1 MQHELARATVI
12 PINTLAVLGVI
23 LRTLWSDRRPIA
35 LLALALAIV
44 GAGLGKWNQTVAST
58 AQLVLTPLPLRAG
71 SSNDAL
77 AQLVSEPME
86 VRTARLICLSDEAI
100 SRTLNR
106 LRDEGKLSAP
116 PRDID
121 TLRRALSIEVTI
133 EKETPYET
141 VFSPVIQMQAKGAT
155 AAEAKIM
162 VDTWSAVC
170 VELAAAYKDLR
181 EGPLAS
187 EFKVR
192 ADELLKDLNAIES
205 EIQRF
210 WSENNIE
217 LTNQRLN
224 QLIGQVNELR
234 VIQKN
239 QEHEAIRERA
249 RLAAYEKTLSTE
261 QEKRELRWTPSSGLA
276 EAAEKALGLNAAG
289 GKNDSVLVQEVT
301 NPVYESITEKRAL
314 SEATI
319 ESALAET
326 KNIEQT
332 LAEYEAE
339 MRALQVRNAELRR
352 EEKRL
357 ARENAVAEEAYK
369 NALLKARYLEVVG
382 KVNQPYLQVLS
393 KGAEWRKPRFRTAIL
408 WGAAGAVLGLCLGA
422 CVSLGHRLVIAPAL
436 RQVE

>member
-1 MQHELARATVI
+1 MRATVI
-12 PINTLAVLGVI
+12 PINTLAMLGVV

-35 LLALALAIV
+35 ALVLVMAIA
-44 GAGLGKWNQTVAST
+44 GAGLGKWNQTVTST
-58 AQLVLTPLPLRAG
+58 AQLVLTPLPLRANASDDG
-71 SSNDAL
+71 M

-100 SRTLNR
+100 ARTLAR
-106 LRDEGKLSAP
+106 LQAEGKLSKP

-133 EKETPYET
+133 EKETPYVT
-141 VFSPVIQMQAKGAT
+141 AFSPVIQMQAEGAT

-170 VELAAAYKDLR
+170 VELAAKYKDLR

-187 EFKVR
+187 EFEER
-192 ADELLKDLNAIES
+192 ASELLKDLNEIEA

-239 QEHEAIRERA
+239 LEHEAIRERA
-249 RLAAYEKTLSTE
+249 RLTAFDKTLSTE
-261 QEKRELRWTPSSGLA
+261 QEKRQLRWTPSAALA
-276 EAAEKALGLNAAG
+276 DAAEKALGFSGTG
-289 GKNDSVLVQEVT
+289 GENSVLVQEVT
-301 NPVYESITEKRAL
+301 NPVYEEIAGKRAL

-326 KNIEQT
+326 TSIEKT
-332 LAEYEAE
+332 LSEYEAE
-339 MRALQVRNAELRR
+339 MRALQVQNAELRR

-357 ARENAVAEEAYK
+357 ARENEVAEQAYK
-369 NALLKARYLEVVG
+369 NAMLKARFLEVVG
-382 KVNQPYLQVLS
+382 KLNQPYLQVLS
-393 KGAEWRKPRFRTAIL
+393 QGAEWRKPRFRTAIV
-408 WGAAGAVLGLCLGA
+408 WGAAAAVLGLFLGS
-422 CVSLGHRLVIAPAL
+422 CVSLGHRLVVVPAL
-436 RQVE
+436 RQAE